1 MTKILVIEDAQ
12 PLRKD
17 IVEMLTFEGFDVIGA
32 ENGLEGVQY
41 ALETQP
47 DLIICDI
54 MMPELDG
61 YAVLER
67 LRDEPSTRTTP
78 FVFLTARTDRSDVR
92 QGMDLGAEDYLTKPF
107 AASELLTTVRTQLR
121 KREILDQISDQRLEE
136 LRDSIILSLPHELR
150 TPLTSILGFSDI
162 LMVDAEVLEP
172 KRIVELAQF
181 INNGALRLYR
191 LIENYLFYAQLEILL
206 TDHQRVEAIRHSF
219 TSDPAVIIQSQAS
232 NNAQAIGREDD
243 LRLEPVETT
252 SVRIADEYLRKIVE
266 ELMDNAF
273 KFSEAGKPVYV
284 GGKVNGD
291 TYVVYVTDHG
301 RGFSSQQIAE
311 IGAYMQFE
319 RRIYEQQGSGLGLI
333 ISRRLAELHGGA
345 MHIESVPQEK
355 TTIYLTLPLAQ

>member
-17 IVEMLTFEGFDVIGA
+17 IVEMLTFEGFDVMGA
-32 ENGLEGVQY
+32 ENGVQGVQC
-41 ALETQP
+41 ALEINP

-61 YAVLER
+61 YGVLER
-67 LRDEPSTRTTP
+67 LRGEPLTRTTP

-121 KREILDQISDQRLEE
+121 KREVLEEMADQRLDE

-162 LMVDAEVLEP
+162 LMVDAAVLEP
-172 KRIVELAQF
+172 KRITELAQF

-191 LIENYLFYAQLEILL
+191 LIENYLFYAQLEVLL
-206 TDHQRVEAIRHSF
+206 TDQQRIEAMRQSY
-219 TSDPAVIIQSQAS
+219 TSDPAVIIQSQALH
-232 NNAQAIGREDD
+232 NAQAIGRDGD
-243 LRLEPVETT
+243 LRLENVETAN
-252 SVRIADEYLRKIVE
+252 VRIADEYLRKIVE
-266 ELMDNAF
+266 EVIDNAF
-273 KFSEAGKPVYV
+273 KFSEAGRSVHV
-284 GGKVNGD
+284 SGQTNGD
-291 TYVVYVTDHG
+291 TYMVTVTDHG
-301 RGFSSQQIAE
+301 RGMTPAHIAE
-311 IGAYMQFE
+311 IGAYMQFD

-345 MHIESVPQEK
+345 MHIESVPHQQ
-355 TTIYLTLPLAQ
+355 TTIYVMLPLAQ